1 MPHGGQGAEK
11 RARGLPSA
19 RFLNPGH
26 ILIPPGSRGL
36 LGLRLLLGRA
46 DVQNRP
52 AKTGRLHPS
61 LSRLD
66 GGTLLSSCQARAT
79 RVHVLAT
86 PYENDMIAA
95 HVENLMDS
103 KLPTGLPQSLGK
115 AFAFSTIIW
124 ITASQL
130 PTFSQGLRLLV
141 FA

>member
-1 MPHGGQGAEK
+1 MNSILRQRKATTPPISPIPRERPGYHGDNI
-11 RARGLPSA
+11 ARGLPSA

-66 GGTLLSSCQARAT
+66 GGDKIPYPGDTL
-79 RVHVLAT
+79 
-86 PYENDMIAA
+86 
-95 HVENLMDS
+95 
-103 KLPTGLPQSLGK
+103 
-115 AFAFSTIIW
+115 
-124 ITASQL
+124 
-130 PTFSQGLRLLV
+130 
-141 FA
+141 